1 MPAPKAVQKQ
11 LTISPTKDLGVHGW
25 EHLDPLLLAAL
36 QLEAP
41 VLLVG
46 RHGTAKTLLVERI
59 AAQLEGQLRHYNASL
74 INYDDLVGIPMPD
87 EKGGLRFV
95 GTEGAVW
102 GATFVFFDE
111 VNRCRPDLQNKM
123 FPIVH
128 ERRVAG
134 LELPDLRHRWAAMN
148 PPAADGDGNNDY
160 LGVET
165 LDAALADR
173 FWFVITVPT
182 WRQLTKEQQE
192 ALVRQDADELAVRTG
207 LADLVATVAKEVAAH
222 GHTLE
227 PAVVRYVVT
236 LVDILHASGIEISP
250 RRAALLRRSI
260 ISTWA
265 AGNVL
270 GRDLPPEAACELV
283 LLNGLPHW
291 ASEERPG
298 SGTIV
303 AAHAQ
308 AWDLAQGDVDP
319 KLRRIFAE
327 ADRVARVRL
336 ALDLRVDDETLAR
349 CVTGALTSRHADAE
363 RVALA
368 SILTESLRRHTLT
381 PAAWSALSEWS
392 HVALT
397 PNRIEGAVA
406 PGSRME
412 AWRTATSLRSRQSSA
427 ALRALEDAIINGC
440 GPDLLHQVDLS
451 GFRQDIT
458 SWLETF
464 PIADTEQVPA

>member
-1 MPAPKAVQKQ
+1 MPAPTAVQKQ

-46 RHGTAKTLLVERI
+46 RHGTAKTLLAERV
-59 AAQLEGQLRHYNASL
+59 ARHLGGQLRHYNASL
-74 INYDDLVGIPMPD
+74 INYDDLVGIPLPD
-87 EKGGLRFV
+87 ESGGLRFV

-102 GATFVFFDE
+102 DATFVFFDE

-134 LELPDLRHRWAAMN
+134 LELPKLRHRWAAMN
-148 PPAADGDGNNDY
+148 PPTTDGDGSSDY

-192 ALVRQDADELAVRTG
+192 ALVRQAPDERATSIDLLGLIDAVT
-207 LADLVATVAKEVAAH
+207 TEVANHSRA
-222 GHTLE
+222 LE
-227 PAVVRYVVT
+227 PAVVRYVVS
-236 LVDILHASGIEISP
+236 LVDILHASGIELSP

-270 GRDLPPEAACELV
+270 GRDLPLEAACELV

-327 ADRVARVRL
+327 ADRVERVRL
-336 ALDLRVDDETLAR
+336 ALDLQAEEDTLAR
-349 CVTGALTSRHADAE
+349 CVTGALTSRHTDAE

-368 SILTESLRRHTLT
+368 SVLTEALRRHTLT
-381 PAAWSALSEWS
+381 PAAWSALAEWS

-412 AWRTATSLRSRQSSA
+412 AWRTATSRRSRQSTA
-427 ALRALEDAIINGC
+427 TLRALEDAIVNGC

-451 GFRQDIT
+451 EFRRDIT
-458 SWLETF
+458 SWLDKF
-464 PIADTEQVPA
+464 PIEQAEQVPA